1 MKIGL
6 YSITYLGLWYRGEA
20 LTLPELIARAKEY
33 GYDGIEIDGKRPHGN
48 PLDWPTARC
57 RDLRSRADG
66 EGIEIYAVAAN
77 NDFSNPVPEVRE
89 AQICY
94 VRELIR
100 MTADLGAPTLRVFLA
115 WWGVTR
121 HPQLATYDIA
131 EGYWPIV
138 HEKFSTEEIWGWCR
152 EALVECAR
160 YAGDAGVTLALQN
173 HKPLINDHH
182 DLLRMVREVD
192 SPHLKLCLDA
202 PLMPD
207 RSTAGIR
214 EARAGGRPAPGPH
227 PLRRRVRAPADGSI
241 RGFERNDGVVGED
254 TEPLLPR
261 LRPRHERDR
270 LRRLHRL
277 RALPPVAR
285 RRRPDGRH
293 RVRRRARPARRR
305 VHAQLDRGRKTSFEP
320 SSVEAPGAWRC
331 RAKVHRSPA
340 CAGGPAKGF
349 HCGPGYELHN
359 PAA

>member
-1 MKIGL
+1 MKLGL

-20 LTLPELIARAKEY
+20 LALPQMISRAKAY

-57 RDLRSRADG
+57 RELRSIAER

-89 AQICY
+89 SQICFLHD
-94 VRELIR
+94 LIR

-173 HKPLINDHH
+173 HKPLIDDHH
-182 DLLRMVREVD
+182 DLLRMIREVD
-192 SPHLKLCLDA
+192 SPHLKACLDA
-202 PLMPD
+202 PLLPD
-207 RSTAGIR
+207 RSTEGIR
-214 EARAGGRPAPGPH
+214 KAAQDVGSLQVLSHFGGEFERQ
-227 PLRRRVRAPADGSI
+227 ADGTI

-254 TEPLLPR
+254 TNQYY
-261 LRPRHERDR
+261 RDFVR
-270 LRRLHRL
+270 SMNEIGY
-277 RALPPVAR
+277 
-285 RRRPDGRH
+285 DGYI
-293 RVRRRARPARRR
+293 
-305 VHAQLDRGRKTSFEP
+305 
-320 SSVEAPGAWRC
+320 
-331 RAKVHRSPA
+331 
-340 CAGGPAKGF
+340 
-349 HCGPGYELHN
+349 GYELCHQLPVVDGQTVDISYAHDN
-359 PAA
+359 ARMAAEFMRELIDAEVGALSRK